1 MSSSPSINSA
11 TKNTK
16 WVTHLALSADIIL
29 GAAKSDSYVHEI
41 DCSFDDAHGQIH
53 KIALNCW
60 ARDVPEQGVYV
71 VVNVPFATHPFRLGL
86 ADISGLRQIP
96 DELDGSEGG
105 VTLPPAPIFLTGI
118 GVVHST
124 SADRK
129 SVVIKGQTYLN
140 KTHQWQ
146 TWTINAAFPDTPKYA
161 VWTTPGPRNLIS
173 FDCTI
178 IKAAGHAT
186 FDTALTRIA
195 LLGPAPNPLL
205 QALGV
210 VSTATDD
217 RAERIRQAR
226 AARQTQPTTPPNVA
240 DPGLAKQQDAV
251 PDNETIPKPPA
262 TPTRPVTPTPSQR
275 PGKRGRNEA

>member
-1 MSSSPSINSA
+1 MSSSPSANSA

-29 GAAKSDSYVHEI
+29 GAAKSENCVHDI
-41 DCSFDDAHGQIH
+41 DCTFDDAHGQIH
-53 KIALNCW
+53 KVALNCW
-60 ARDVPEQGVYV
+60 ARDVPEQGVYIL
-71 VVNVPFATHPFRLGL
+71 VNVPFATHPLRLGL
-86 ADISGLRQIP
+86 PDISGLRQIP

-105 VTLPPAPIFLTGI
+105 ATLPPGPVSLTGI
-118 GVVHST
+118 GVIHTT

-146 TWTINAAFPDTPKYA
+146 TWTINAAFPETPKYA

-178 IKAAGHAT
+178 IKETGGPT
-186 FDTALTRIA
+186 FETALTRIS
-195 LLGPAPNPLL
+195 LLGPAPTPLL

-210 VSTATDD
+210 VSSTTDD

-226 AARQTQPTTPPNVA
+226 AARQAPATTTPSTPEPA
-240 DPGLAKQQDAV
+240 ASKGQDMNPSDDGSKVPAAV
-251 PDNETIPKPPA
+251 P
-262 TPTRPVTPTPSQR
+262 RPVTPTPSQR
-275 PGKRGRNEA
+275 AGKRVRHDG